1 VERVAGKRVT
11 EGKSKYQLVLTREG
25 QKNVLKNVN
34 TSRTEEVRFSFWRRG
49 IMCKYKI
56 VWWCPRLSG
65 ARRNYKEQASNIKQH
80 WQGSGLPSCWVH
92 KASAPVSEM
101 GMPAQNTPLGISSW
115 KLSRASR

>member
-1 VERVAGKRVT
+1 VAGKRVT

-65 ARRNYKEQASNIKQH
+65 ARRNYKEQASNITSVNNIGKGRGFHPAGSTKQAH
-80 WQGSGLPSCWVH
+80 QLARWVCRLRTLLWESV
-92 KASAPVSEM
+92 A
-101 GMPAQNTPLGISSW
+101 GN
-115 KLSRASR
+115 